1 MDGGS
6 FAMKFKKMKIT
17 IELDE
22 FQYARMEKIAKR
34 KGITAEQY
42 CGRVINSSIL
52 RDSAPSKPPDPDT
65 VEARMKASREM
76 DELRKQ
82 IWGDRVMPSSTPFI
96 RKMRGHE
103 D

>member
-1 MDGGS
+1 
-6 FAMKFKKMKIT
+6 MKFKKMQIT
-17 IELDE
+17 IEVDE

-42 CGRVINSSIL
+42 CGRGVNSSIL
-52 RDSAPSKPPDPDT
+52 RDSAPRKRPDPDT
-65 VEARMKASREM
+65 MEARRKASRELH
-76 DELRKQ
+76 ELRKQ

>member
-1 MDGGS
+1 
-6 FAMKFKKMKIT
+6 MKFKKMKIT
-17 IELDE
+17 IEVDE
-22 FQYARMEKIAKR
+22 FQYARMEKIAER

-42 CGRVINSSIL
+42 CGRVVNSSIL
-52 RDSAPSKPPDPDT
+52 RDSAPRKRQVLDT
-65 VEARMKASREM
+65 LEAELKASRELN
-76 DELRKQ
+76 ELRKQ